1 MPRPQPT
8 QPGATTG
15 TLHTL
20 RLRLSNVHLVAGRE
34 TVLIDTG
41 SPGEEAR
48 ILRWIASLGLPPPR
62 TILLTHAHADH
73 AGSAAA
79 LRRLTG
85 ARLCLAPGDW
95 GMAQAGRNGRL
106 RPVRPSAYP
115 LTFMVPDRFEPFT
128 PDLPLDGSVPL
139 ADLGLDATLLPTPG
153 HTPGSVS
160 LILPSGDAIAGDVV
174 MGGYLGGHLRP
185 RHPRAH
191 YFADDPGQNAQ
202 SLARL
207 LSQGARTLHIGH
219 GGPIDANAIKT
230 GPRP

>member
-1 MPRPQPT
+1 MPSPHTTNAAR
-8 QPGATTG
+8 TG
-15 TLHTL
+15 TIHSL
-20 RLRLSNVHLVAGRE
+20 RLRLSNVHLVAGPQ

-48 ILRWIASLGLPPPR
+48 ILRWIAGLGLPKPR
-62 TILLTHAHADH
+62 TIILTHAHADH

-95 GMAQAGRNGRL
+95 DMARSGRNGRL
-106 RPVRPSAYP
+106 RPVRLSAYP
-115 LTFMVPDRFEPFT
+115 LTVMVPDRFEPFT

-139 ADLGLDATLLPTPG
+139 ADLGLDATLLPTAG

-160 LILPSGDAIAGDVV
+160 LILPGGDAIAGDIL

-185 RHPRAH
+185 HHPRAH

-207 LSQGARTLHIGH
+207 LSHRPHTLHIGH
-219 GGPIDANAIKT
+219 GGPLDATLIRA
-230 GPRP
+230 GARP